1 MNVARKLECIVESGG
16 TTKKRD
22 QKKMKR
28 AAGVVEI
35 HLRRSLSAANDQL
48 HTTRV
53 GTEAGWCANYY
64 IVVFFLFSPLRVMM
78 SASVCIPFINLR
90 HTHRHT
96 AHSSSGVRTSQS
108 RWKRNF
114 PNIFF
119 FCFLWF
125 LSLSSFLLLWLFR
138 LQVCVWVR
146 SFVRCGKRLWTSFI
160 HAAAA
165 VMNNGVHWG
174 RCLLFRARLQLRRGA
189 NETHIR
195 IELKQFQ

>member
-1 MNVARKLECIVESGG
+1 MYSGIGGDDEEERPKKDEKSCRGRRNSFTTFIKCCKRPITYYESRDRGRLVRKLLHSSILSFFPPPRDDVGFCVYTIYKPQTHTQTYSTFVE
-16 TTKKRD
+16 
-22 QKKMKR
+22 
-28 AAGVVEI
+28 
-35 HLRRSLSAANDQL
+35 
-48 HTTRV
+48 
-53 GTEAGWCANYY
+53 WCAH
-64 IVVFFLFSPLRVMM
+64 VTKSVEKKFSKHFFFLFPLV
-78 SASVCIPFINLR
+78 SF
-90 HTHRHT
+90 
-96 AHSSSGVRTSQS
+96 
-108 RWKRNF
+108 
-114 PNIFF
+114 
-119 FCFLWF
+119 
-125 LSLSSFLLLWLFR
+125 SLSSFLLLWLFR

>member
-64 IVVFFLFSPLRVMM
+64 IVVFFLFFPPPRDDVGFCVYTIYKPQTHTQTYSTFVEWC
-78 SASVCIPFINLR
+78 AHVTKSVEKKFSK
-90 HTHRHT
+90 H
-96 AHSSSGVRTSQS
+96 
-108 RWKRNF
+108 
-114 PNIFF
+114 FF
-119 FCFLWF
+119 FLFPLVSF
-125 LSLSSFLLLWLFR
+125 SLSSFLLL
-138 LQVCVWVR
+138 
-146 SFVRCGKRLWTSFI
+146 
-160 HAAAA
+160 
-165 VMNNGVHWG
+165 
-174 RCLLFRARLQLRRGA
+174 
-189 NETHIR
+189 
-195 IELKQFQ
+195 